1 MGDSCKIKLRPR
13 GKEIISD
20 RWLPTGF
27 FFHHSII
34 PSGHP
39 LASGRDIR
47 FSYFPS
53 HRCRCCHPTPCA
65 EKFMA
70 LYFLCLVWVV
80 SFYCVFIDEWVSS
93 YATFYRR
100 TQSSI
105 SVKRSDVM
113 QFAGMAG
120 NCPYYLISLCWK
132 KKKNKTNPPKKY
144 FFKYKKVWTLHSYMR
159 VIITREIS
167 PFNGNPRS
175 SFPTLFLAQF
185 SCVKVEEGIRSIPRN
200 KESKEKRKKKNRKK
214 SWAKRGRRG

>member
-1 MGDSCKIKLRPR
+1 
-13 GKEIISD
+13 
-20 RWLPTGF
+20 
-27 FFHHSII
+27 
-34 PSGHP
+34 
-39 LASGRDIR
+39 
-47 FSYFPS
+47 
-53 HRCRCCHPTPCA
+53 
-65 EKFMA
+65 MA

-144 FFKYKKVWTLHSYMR
+144 IFKYKKVWTLHSYMR

-200 KESKEKRKKKNRKK
+200 KESKEKRKKKKQKK
-214 SWAKRGRRG
+214 KLSQKRASGIVLDAYRIKCCIVPSFIVLFPRLVPYRRVCEESDFFFRRQDCNFGLSCNSHRRRRRT